1 MASLISWMIV
11 SNLPS
16 KTLFNLFQETPSLV
30 RNEILPMDIE
40 AIAEFDLGLKI
51 ILYLSVI

>member
-1 MASLISWMIV
+1 
-11 SNLPS
+11 
-16 KTLFNLFQETPSLV
+16 LFNLFQETPSLV